1 MINAQH
7 VLACA
12 LAVAVGCCAPLPA
25 RAGEFDLTGSLSVF
39 TSPNGVGP
47 WRSLTLSDR
56 ETMGA
61 DTPGL
66 ALIDR
71 SDDDGAG
78 PGHSLGM
85 VLDDYHTLSSRF
97 FVYAAVGTASGAV
110 LPTRN
115 AFVEGDV
122 KFGPALSTVFGAGAG
137 VVVNPDGT
145 IQRYFNLGPS
155 WYGNNMNVT
164 LRWLPS
170 FTSGRSGASS
180 GLLAFEAGVAGKTV
194 STLTL
199 LAGNEPPYGLISTTT
214 AFASGQSVLFA
225 GVDVKHWTDP
235 RGGYHGGVEIERLND
250 RTSGS
255 LLYVRRTLNVGIFR
269 EVGRG
274 PAL

>member
-1 MINAQH
+1 MIHARH
-7 VLACA
+7 LHACA
-12 LAVAVGCCAPLPA
+12 LAAIVLCCTPAAA

-39 TSPNGVGP
+39 SSPSGVGP

-56 ETMGA
+56 ETLGA

-66 ALIDR
+66 ALVDR
-71 SDDDGAG
+71 SDDDSGAQA
-78 PGHSLGM
+78 HALGL
-85 VLDDYHTLSSRF
+85 VLDDYHTLSKRF

-115 AFVEGDV
+115 AFIEGDA
-122 KFGPALSTVFGAGAG
+122 KFGPNLNTVFGAGAG

-145 IQRYFNLGPS
+145 VQRYLNFGPS
-155 WYGNNMNVT
+155 WYGNNINVT

-180 GLLAFEAGVAGKTV
+180 SLLAVEAGVTGKTV

-199 LAGNEPPYGLISTTT
+199 LAGNEPPYGIVSSTT
-214 AFASGQSVLFA
+214 AFARGQRVVFA
-225 GVDVKHWTDP
+225 GIDVKHWTGVK
-235 RGGYHGGVEIERLND
+235 GGFHGGVEIERLND
-250 RTSGS
+250 RTSGE

-269 EVGRG
+269 QIGSG
-274 PAL
+274 PTP